1 MKRPHVTCRLS
12 WEGIKNFDVEE
23 YHRLRAVQFAKEDE
37 IEESWL
43 RYEREREER
52 AKIVNLPAWS
62 KMYVPLA
69 RLGL

>member
-1 MKRPHVTCRLS
+1 MKRPNVTCRLS
-12 WEGIKNFDVEE
+12 WEGIKNFDVE